1 MSKSPSERFLLSNVE
16 NHNNGQRGM
25 KISDDIP
32 SDESVR
38 RHCEILQNELE
49 ELHDEGYL
57 FQPEVHSEDDCIQ
70 LTNSLNAKIQEISLS
85 IVRACCSSAGTPSS
99 LERINISAQDL
110 SQIQTIRPLIG
121 RPAIE
126 FFLNTPQSG
135 SGDNMRYMYIIR
147 CAIQATLAALCD
159 RVVSTWSFDKE
170 ENEVLS
176 NMYVSLR
183 SQFDN
188 PALTG
193 TWRSLTRSQSKIAEY
208 HRLKPAAI
216 RSFVSETAKVLVLS
230 RGISWDLNDAQGIIQ
245 DYFQGEFADLYSYC
259 FRLDRITGE
268 SILSF
273 DTEVYLPEPGQL
285 YDHTIMYD
293 MDTSTR
299 SKDGSSSAPK
309 IAFSCRLGLLKVVK
323 KESNDDFDISG
334 RKEIEE
340 EEILLK
346 AGVQPASLI
355 SDFGRAISP

>member
-1 MSKSPSERFLLSNVE
+1 MNKSPSERFLLSNVE

-110 SQIQTIRPLIG
+110 SQIQTIR
-121 RPAIE
+121 
-126 FFLNTPQSG
+126 
-135 SGDNMRYMYIIR
+135 SGDTMRYKYIIR

-176 NMYVSLR
+176 NIYVSLR

>member
-1 MSKSPSERFLLSNVE
+1 MSLKMDSFV
-16 NHNNGQRGM
+16 
-25 KISDDIP
+25 SDLI
-32 SDESVR
+32 ESSST
-38 RHCEILQNELE
+38 E
-49 ELHDEGYL
+49 
-57 FQPEVHSEDDCIQ
+57 PEVHSEDDCIQ

-85 IVRACCSSAGTPSS
+85 VVRACCSSAGTPSS

-110 SQIQTIRPLIG
+110 SQIQTIR
-121 RPAIE
+121 
-126 FFLNTPQSG
+126 

-285 YDHTIMYD
+285 YDHTTMYD

-299 SKDGSSSAPK
+299 SRDGSSSAPK

-323 KESNDDFDISG
+323 KEINDDFDISG

-355 SDFGRAISP
+355 SDFARAISP